1 MASSGPDG
9 PAPDPTRQPRR
20 GSIPNEEGLR
30 ALGSMIEGNSGS
42 GKSPGSDPEPSPG
55 DSAGVAIEVPAV
67 PPGLTDGSDPEPPS
81 DPSVVHAGRTKSTGT
96 FDETGLQNLGDQIKH
111 RHKRKRHSHRATKP
125 PKRFKK
131 TKRVLLALVIL
142 IVAGVGSVAG
152 YGYYLNHEL
161 HRLDVK
167 GLIDSPTTGADAG
180 TENILMVGSTDRCAL
195 TVQNPAYGLCSQ
207 GVNGVNSDVIMI
219 LHLDPNKHTVSILSI
234 PRDLFVPNAR
244 TTGANKIDAALY
256 QGPSQLV
263 AAINEDFGI
272 PIQHYVVL
280 NFDTFANVVNAL
292 GGVKMYF
299 PMPVF
304 DAYSGL
310 NQQTTGCV
318 ALDGLHALQVVRA
331 RHLQYQGPGV
341 TTSNPNYWPF
351 ENSSDLAR
359 IRRDHE
365 FLRVLATAVAKNG
378 LSNPITD
385 TQLVNGVASQLSV
398 DSKFSISDMINLV
411 LNFHGVNAGSAPQ
424 YTLPVQVSQTGDYT
438 YKGGS
443 YGSIE
448 FPAAAQDQQVI
459 QQFLGINTTTD
470 SMHGGKLPAPSSVT
484 VSVMNGSG
492 TTNQATTTSAA
503 LGALGFTMTGLGDS
517 TPVGAE
523 AETVVYYAQMTP
535 GAEAA
540 AQLVASSIS
549 GAVIMAF
556 DPTQVTPG
564 SQVTVV
570 TGTQFSVN
578 PPAASGSAT
587 TVGGGASTT
596 SQAPTTT
603 STTSSGAFQ
612 PPSAAVTPLQPWD
625 PRSCTASGGEGP

>member
-1 MASSGPDG
+1 M
-9 PAPDPTRQPRR
+9 
-20 GSIPNEEGLR
+20 
-30 ALGSMIEGNSGS
+30 
-42 GKSPGSDPEPSPG
+42 
-55 DSAGVAIEVPAV
+55 
-67 PPGLTDGSDPEPPS
+67 
-81 DPSVVHAGRTKSTGT
+81 
-96 FDETGLQNLGDQIKH
+96 
-111 RHKRKRHSHRATKP
+111 
-125 PKRFKK
+125 
-131 TKRVLLALVIL
+131 
-142 IVAGVGSVAG
+142 
-152 YGYYLNHEL
+152 
-161 HRLDVK
+161 
-167 GLIDSPTTGADAG
+167 
-180 TENILMVGSTDRCAL
+180 
-195 TVQNPAYGLCSQ
+195 
-207 GVNGVNSDVIMI
+207 
-219 LHLDPNKHTVSILSI
+219 
-234 PRDLFVPNAR
+234 
-244 TTGANKIDAALY
+244 
-256 QGPSQLV
+256 
-263 AAINEDFGI
+263 
-272 PIQHYVVL
+272 
-280 NFDTFANVVNAL
+280 
-292 GGVKMYF
+292 
-299 PMPVF
+299 
-304 DAYSGL
+304 
-310 NQQTTGCV
+310 
-318 ALDGLHALQVVRA
+318 
-331 RHLQYQGPGV
+331 
-341 TTSNPNYWPF
+341 
-351 ENSSDLAR
+351 
-359 IRRDHE
+359 
-365 FLRVLATAVAKNG
+365 
-378 LSNPITD
+378 
-385 TQLVNGVASQLSV
+385 
-398 DSKFSISDMINLV
+398 
-411 LNFHGVNAGSAPQ
+411 
-424 YTLPVQVSQTGDYT
+424 QVSQIGDYT

-535 GAEAA
+535 AAEAA

-587 TVGGGASTT
+587 TVGAGASTT
-596 SQAPTTT
+596 TPAPTTT